1 MIGYKSVHDYYLIGL
16 NTQNEHIFKYIKKT
30 QDGTLRTCLKVFFSY
45 FWIMSAEKIIKIEH
59 ENLSDSS
66 GTTIADTNI
75 ILQKKIN
82 KIFPKV
88 DVTALLALRREKRK
102 RLLLFI
108 GIFVFIINI
117 IGITLSL

>member
-1 MIGYKSVHDYYLIGL
+1 
-16 NTQNEHIFKYIKKT
+16 
-30 QDGTLRTCLKVFFSY
+30 
-45 FWIMSAEKIIKIEH
+45 MSTEKIIKIEH

-66 GTTIADTNI
+66 GTTIVDSHI

-88 DVTALLALRREKRK
+88 DVTALLALRREKRR

-108 GIFVFIINI
+108 GIFVFIITI
-117 IGITLSL
+117 IGIALSL

>member
-1 MIGYKSVHDYYLIGL
+1 
-16 NTQNEHIFKYIKKT
+16 
-30 QDGTLRTCLKVFFSY
+30 
-45 FWIMSAEKIIKIEH
+45 MSAEKIIKIEH
-59 ENLSDSS
+59 ENSSDSS
-66 GTTIADTNI
+66 GITIVDSDI

-108 GIFVFIINI
+108 GIFVFIITI
-117 IGITLSL
+117 IGIALSL

>member
-1 MIGYKSVHDYYLIGL
+1 M
-16 NTQNEHIFKYIKKT
+16 N
-30 QDGTLRTCLKVFFSY
+30 
-45 FWIMSAEKIIKIEH
+45 AEKTIKIEH
-59 ENLSDSS
+59 ENPSDNN
-66 GTTIADTNI
+66 GITIVDSDI

-108 GIFVFIINI
+108 GIFVFIITI
-117 IGITLSL
+117 IGIALSL

>member
-1 MIGYKSVHDYYLIGL
+1 
-16 NTQNEHIFKYIKKT
+16 
-30 QDGTLRTCLKVFFSY
+30 
-45 FWIMSAEKIIKIEH
+45 MSAEKIIKIEH
-59 ENLSDSS
+59 ENPSDNN
-66 GTTIADTNI
+66 GITIVDSDI

-108 GIFVFIINI
+108 GIFVFIITI
-117 IGITLSL
+117 IGIALSL

>member
-1 MIGYKSVHDYYLIGL
+1 
-16 NTQNEHIFKYIKKT
+16 
-30 QDGTLRTCLKVFFSY
+30 
-45 FWIMSAEKIIKIEH
+45 MSAEKIIKIEH

-66 GTTIADTNI
+66 GTTIVDSDT

-88 DVTALLALRREKRK
+88 DVTALLALRRVKRK

>member
-1 MIGYKSVHDYYLIGL
+1 M
-16 NTQNEHIFKYIKKT
+16 N
-30 QDGTLRTCLKVFFSY
+30 
-45 FWIMSAEKIIKIEH
+45 AEKTIKIEH
-59 ENLSDSS
+59 ENPSDNN
-66 GTTIADTNI
+66 GITIVDSDI

>member
-1 MIGYKSVHDYYLIGL
+1 
-16 NTQNEHIFKYIKKT
+16 
-30 QDGTLRTCLKVFFSY
+30 
-45 FWIMSAEKIIKIEH
+45 MSAEKNIKIEH

-66 GTTIADTNI
+66 GITIVDSDI

-88 DVTALLALRREKRK
+88 DVTALLALRRVKRK

-108 GIFVFIINI
+108 GIFVFIITI
-117 IGITLSL
+117 IGIALSL

>member
-1 MIGYKSVHDYYLIGL
+1 
-16 NTQNEHIFKYIKKT
+16 
-30 QDGTLRTCLKVFFSY
+30 
-45 FWIMSAEKIIKIEH
+45 MSTEKIIKIEH

-66 GTTIADTNI
+66 GTTIVDSDT

-88 DVTALLALRREKRK
+88 DVTALLALRREKRR

-108 GIFVFIINI
+108 GIFVFIITI
-117 IGITLSL
+117 IGIALSL

>member
-1 MIGYKSVHDYYLIGL
+1 
-16 NTQNEHIFKYIKKT
+16 
-30 QDGTLRTCLKVFFSY
+30 
-45 FWIMSAEKIIKIEH
+45 MSAEKIIKIEH
-59 ENLSDSS
+59 ENPSDNN
-66 GTTIADTNI
+66 GITIVDSDI

-108 GIFVFIINI
+108 GIFVFIITI

>member
-1 MIGYKSVHDYYLIGL
+1 
-16 NTQNEHIFKYIKKT
+16 
-30 QDGTLRTCLKVFFSY
+30 
-45 FWIMSAEKIIKIEH
+45 MSAEKNIKIEY

-66 GTTIADTNI
+66 GTTIVDSHI

-88 DVTALLALRREKRK
+88 DVTALLALRTEKRR

-108 GIFVFIINI
+108 GIFVFIITI
-117 IGITLSL
+117 IGIALSL

>member
-1 MIGYKSVHDYYLIGL
+1 
-16 NTQNEHIFKYIKKT
+16 
-30 QDGTLRTCLKVFFSY
+30 
-45 FWIMSAEKIIKIEH
+45 MSAEKIIKIEH

-66 GTTIADTNI
+66 GITIVDSDI

-102 RLLLFI
+102 RLLLII
-108 GIFVFIINI
+108 GIFVFIITI
-117 IGITLSL
+117 IGIALSL

>member
-1 MIGYKSVHDYYLIGL
+1 
-16 NTQNEHIFKYIKKT
+16 
-30 QDGTLRTCLKVFFSY
+30 
-45 FWIMSAEKIIKIEH
+45 MSAEKTIKIEH
-59 ENLSDSS
+59 ENPSDNNGIIIVDS
-66 GTTIADTNI
+66 DI

>member
-1 MIGYKSVHDYYLIGL
+1 
-16 NTQNEHIFKYIKKT
+16 
-30 QDGTLRTCLKVFFSY
+30 
-45 FWIMSAEKIIKIEH
+45 MSAEKIIKIEY

-66 GTTIADTNI
+66 GTTIVDSDT

-108 GIFVFIINI
+108 GIFVFIITI

>member
-1 MIGYKSVHDYYLIGL
+1 
-16 NTQNEHIFKYIKKT
+16 
-30 QDGTLRTCLKVFFSY
+30 
-45 FWIMSAEKIIKIEH
+45 MSAEKIIKIEY

-66 GTTIADTNI
+66 GTTIVDSDT

-88 DVTALLALRREKRK
+88 DVTALLALRTEKRR

-108 GIFVFIINI
+108 GIPVALWGWPMVFYFQLSSQPIIHASSGYSPSI
-117 IGITLSL
+117 SW

>member
-1 MIGYKSVHDYYLIGL
+1 
-16 NTQNEHIFKYIKKT
+16 
-30 QDGTLRTCLKVFFSY
+30 
-45 FWIMSAEKIIKIEH
+45 MSAEKIIKIEH
-59 ENLSDSS
+59 ENPSDNN
-66 GTTIADTNI
+66 GITIVDSDI

>member
-1 MIGYKSVHDYYLIGL
+1 
-16 NTQNEHIFKYIKKT
+16 
-30 QDGTLRTCLKVFFSY
+30 
-45 FWIMSAEKIIKIEH
+45 MSAEKIIKIEH
-59 ENLSDSS
+59 ENPSDNN
-66 GTTIADTNI
+66 GITIVDSDI

-88 DVTALLALRREKRK
+88 DVTALLALRRVKRK

>member
-1 MIGYKSVHDYYLIGL
+1 
-16 NTQNEHIFKYIKKT
+16 
-30 QDGTLRTCLKVFFSY
+30 
-45 FWIMSAEKIIKIEH
+45 MSAEKIIKIEH

-66 GTTIADTNI
+66 GITIVDSDI

-88 DVTALLALRREKRK
+88 DVTALLALRRKKRK

-108 GIFVFIINI
+108 GIFVFIITI
-117 IGITLSL
+117 IGIALSL

>member
-1 MIGYKSVHDYYLIGL
+1 
-16 NTQNEHIFKYIKKT
+16 
-30 QDGTLRTCLKVFFSY
+30 
-45 FWIMSAEKIIKIEH
+45 MSTEKIIKIEH
-59 ENLSDSS
+59 ENPSDNN
-66 GTTIADTNI
+66 GITIVDSDI

>member
-1 MIGYKSVHDYYLIGL
+1 
-16 NTQNEHIFKYIKKT
+16 
-30 QDGTLRTCLKVFFSY
+30 
-45 FWIMSAEKIIKIEH
+45 MSAEKNIKIEY
-59 ENLSDSS
+59 ENPSDSS
-66 GTTIADTNI
+66 GTTIADSDI

-88 DVTALLALRREKRK
+88 DVTALLALRREKRR

-108 GIFVFIINI
+108 GIFVFIITI

>member
-1 MIGYKSVHDYYLIGL
+1 MSV
-16 NTQNEHIFKYIKKT
+16 
-30 QDGTLRTCLKVFFSY
+30 
-45 FWIMSAEKIIKIEH
+45 EKIIKIKH
-59 ENLSDSS
+59 GNPSDSS
-66 GTTIADTNI
+66 GTTITNSVI
-75 ILQKKIN
+75 TIGDSDITLQKKIN

-108 GIFVFIINI
+108 GIFVFIITI

>member
-1 MIGYKSVHDYYLIGL
+1 
-16 NTQNEHIFKYIKKT
+16 
-30 QDGTLRTCLKVFFSY
+30 
-45 FWIMSAEKIIKIEH
+45 MSAEKIIKIEH

-66 GTTIADTNI
+66 GITIVDSDI

-108 GIFVFIINI
+108 GIFVFIITI

>member
-1 MIGYKSVHDYYLIGL
+1 MKDLIAII
-16 NTQNEHIFKYIKKT
+16 T
-30 QDGTLRTCLKVFFSY
+30 D
-45 FWIMSAEKIIKIEH
+45 MSAEKIIKIEH

-88 DVTALLALRREKRK
+88 DVTALLALRRRK
-102 RLLLFI
+102 SRGVYSFRFLF
-108 GIFVFIINI
+108 
-117 IGITLSL
+117 L

>member
-1 MIGYKSVHDYYLIGL
+1 
-16 NTQNEHIFKYIKKT
+16 
-30 QDGTLRTCLKVFFSY
+30 
-45 FWIMSAEKIIKIEH
+45 MSAEKTIKIEH

-66 GTTIADTNI
+66 GTTIVDSDT

-88 DVTALLALRREKRK
+88 DVTALLALRTEKRR

-108 GIFVFIINI
+108 WIFVFIITI
-117 IGITLSL
+117 ISITLSL

>member
-1 MIGYKSVHDYYLIGL
+1 
-16 NTQNEHIFKYIKKT
+16 
-30 QDGTLRTCLKVFFSY
+30 
-45 FWIMSAEKIIKIEH
+45 MSAEKIIKIEH

-66 GTTIADTNI
+66 VITVTDSDIK
-75 ILQKKIN
+75 LQKKIN

-108 GIFVFIINI
+108 GIFVFIITI
-117 IGITLSL
+117 IGIALSL

>member
-1 MIGYKSVHDYYLIGL
+1 
-16 NTQNEHIFKYIKKT
+16 
-30 QDGTLRTCLKVFFSY
+30 
-45 FWIMSAEKIIKIEH
+45 MSAEKIIKIEH

-66 GTTIADTNI
+66 GTTIVDSHI

-88 DVTALLALRREKRK
+88 DVTALLALRTEKRR

-108 GIFVFIINI
+108 GIFVFIITI
-117 IGITLSL
+117 IGIALSL

>member
-1 MIGYKSVHDYYLIGL
+1 
-16 NTQNEHIFKYIKKT
+16 
-30 QDGTLRTCLKVFFSY
+30 
-45 FWIMSAEKIIKIEH
+45 MSAEKIIKIEH
-59 ENLSDSS
+59 GNPSDSS
-66 GTTIADTNI
+66 GTTITNSVITIGDSDI

-108 GIFVFIINI
+108 GIFVFIITI

>member
-1 MIGYKSVHDYYLIGL
+1 
-16 NTQNEHIFKYIKKT
+16 
-30 QDGTLRTCLKVFFSY
+30 
-45 FWIMSAEKIIKIEH
+45 MSAEKTIKIEH
-59 ENLSDSS
+59 ENPSDNN
-66 GTTIADTNI
+66 GITIVDSDI

-108 GIFVFIINI
+108 GIFVFIITI

>member
-1 MIGYKSVHDYYLIGL
+1 
-16 NTQNEHIFKYIKKT
+16 
-30 QDGTLRTCLKVFFSY
+30 
-45 FWIMSAEKIIKIEH
+45 MSAEKTIKIEH
-59 ENLSDSS
+59 ENPSDNNVI
-66 GTTIADTNI
+66 TIVDSDI

-108 GIFVFIINI
+108 GIFVFIITI